1 MKQTLLREGAIAGL
15 LGAGAVAIWFL
26 ILDVLTREAFFTPA
40 ALFSAFFRNAST
52 AAEVEISLWTVAGYT
67 IVHVATF
74 LVLGLIAA
82 ALIRGAEET
91 PAFLLYFVEFF
102 VTFEVA
108 FFGLVLI
115 VAYWILGVL
124 GWWSIAI
131 GNLIAAAV
139 MILYL
144 WKQHPK
150 LRSDLDRSE
159 SFEDQLAHQ

>member
-15 LGAGAVAIWFL
+15 LGAGAVALWFL

-52 AAEVEISLWTVAGYT
+52 AAEVEISLWTVTGYT
-67 IVHVATF
+67 IVHIAAF
-74 LVLGLIAA
+74 IVLGLIAA

-91 PAFLLYFVEFF
+91 PALLLYFMEFF
-102 VTFEVA
+102 ITFEA
-108 FFGLVLI
+108 GFFGVVLI
-115 VAYWILGVL
+115 FAYWILGVL

-139 MILYL
+139 MMLYL
-144 WKQHPK
+144 WRMHPK
-150 LRSDLDRSE
+150 IRANYDRSE
-159 SFEDQLAHQ
+159 SLEDQLAHQ